1 VDQTDFIAT
10 AVELFVEG
18 LPVDTGRFHG
28 DQDMLTPI
36 FDQVDFE
43 GLFKAPEALAGMG
56 KFELATTH
64 SGLRTDASIVFG
76 FTHIDSN
83 K

>member
-1 VDQTDFIAT
+1 MHQADFIAT
-10 AVELFVEG
+10 AVEPFVEG

-28 DQDMLTPI
+28 EQAMLTPI
-36 FDQVDFE
+36 FDEVCLE
-43 GLFKAPEALAGMG
+43 GLFKAPEALAGVG
-56 KFELATTH
+56 KFELATAH
-64 SGLRTDASIVFG
+64 SGLRTDTRIVFG